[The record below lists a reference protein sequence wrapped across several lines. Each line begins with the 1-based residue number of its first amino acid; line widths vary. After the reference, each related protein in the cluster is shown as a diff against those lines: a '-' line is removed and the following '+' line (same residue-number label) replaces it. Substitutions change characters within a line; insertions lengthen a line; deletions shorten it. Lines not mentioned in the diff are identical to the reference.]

1 MENKRTRNILIISLV
16 LNGALVILS
25 SVIGTMAFLGGLAS
39 CTVGA
44 VNEITDTVED
54 IKDLPGNVEE
64 SVENVIGDSL
74 PIGLK

>member
-1 MENKRTRNILIISLV
+1 MENKRTRNILTISLI
-16 LNGALVILS
+16 LNGVLIVLS

-39 CTVGA
+39 CGIGA

-54 IKDLPGNVEE
+54 IKELPENVEE
-64 SVENVIGDSL
+64 SIENVIGDSL